1 MRIGRRHPVGKF
13 VHVGLAYHHCSGSSQ
28 TFNYGSIVFRN
39 VVSEEL
45 RPTSGSDSPCAKNV
59 LNSDRDAVQWAAILP
74 IKQFLVS
81 LLGLALRQ
89 LSGDGDEG
97 FQLGIERIDS
107 AQ

>member
-28 TFNYGSIVFRN
+28 TFNYGGIVLRN

-45 RPTSGSDSPCAKNV
+45 RPTSSSDAPCAKNV
-59 LNSDRDAVQWAAILP
+59 LNSDRDAVQWAAILSVG
-74 IKQFLVS
+74 QFLVS

-89 LSGDGDEG
+89 LSGDGNER
-97 FQLGIERIDS
+97 FQLGVERSDS